1 MINPPQAAPSF
12 KAKQLR
18 MQMMPKSQDF
28 SIYLYKV
35 QGTPCVLET
44 LLTLIRNP
52 AIV

>member
-1 MINPPQAAPSF
+1 MMNPPQAAPGF

-18 MQMMPKSQDF
+18 VQMMPQSQDF

-35 QGTPCVLET
+35 QSTPCVLET